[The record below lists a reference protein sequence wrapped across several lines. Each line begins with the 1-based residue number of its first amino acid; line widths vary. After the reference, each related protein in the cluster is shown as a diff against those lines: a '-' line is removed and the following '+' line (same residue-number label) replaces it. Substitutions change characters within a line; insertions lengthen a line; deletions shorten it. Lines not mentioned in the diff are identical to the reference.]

1 MCIESTVIVHIHGH
15 TYKSAGMH
23 KALITLPGRLSID
36 LIASS
41 ESPFCKNGG
50 GAKDCSCGVN
60 GNFMRCSKHV
70 HNSNG

>member
-1 MCIESTVIVHIHGH
+1 MCIESTVIVHLNGH

-23 KALITLPGRLSID
+23 KALITLPGRWSIE
-36 LIASS
+36 LTASV
-41 ESPFCKNGG
+41 ESPGCKNGG
-50 GAKDCSCGVN
+50 APDCICGVN